1 MKRKILRVIDLGKLD
16 VPVGTKIMY
25 RGYMVG
31 RTVLSDRKG
40 YCQAAIDSDIIYQ
53 LIKQYG
59 VYKSKE
65 VLEVSDGNEI
75 RV

>member
-1 MKRKILRVIDLGKLD
+1 MLRIIDLGNID
-16 VPVGTKIMY
+16 VPIGTKIVY

-31 RTVLSDRKG
+31 RTVLTDRKG
-40 YCQAAIDSDIIYQ
+40 CCQAAIDSDIIYQ

-59 VYKSKE
+59 VYKNKN